1 MEANKKKITDH
12 MQDLGALIALVLL
25 IVGIGIVSPE
35 FRTWSNFLSLL
46 RQSSING
53 LIAFGMTCVILT
65 DAIDLS
71 VGSVLALST
80 ALCAGMISNG
90 VPAGA
95 AMLAALVIGAVAG
108 FLKRQDRK
116 MRTIMSWA
124 AGAGAFFLVS
134 SWVVTHFFSNGTGV
148 IAMCILVPIVVVLAL
163 VYLLYQHECALS
175 TVMLSGAMFS
185 VWLRSA
191 SANSSI
197 WRLPVMIGCI
207 AAAAVVVA
215 VLFLVFR
222 VQKDGGKLLGVQVFS
237 SECDYRVLYGVLGI
251 AAAALLLAAAVSVT
265 AYYLLWALAVLL
277 FAELVFYTTKL
288 M

>member
-1 MEANKKKITDH
+1 MSKKPISQKHADREKQENSTLSRVYYVFL
-12 MQDLGALIALVLL
+12 LGLAAECWLFLVYR
-25 IVGIGIVSPE
+25 GY
-35 FRTWSNFLSLL
+35 
-46 RQSSING
+46 
-53 LIAFGMTCVILT
+53 AFGTPRSMLAWHNVLVAATW
-65 DAIDLS
+65 
-71 VGSVLALST
+71 VG
-80 ALCAGMISNG
+80 
-90 VPAGA
+90 
-95 AMLAALVIGAVAG
+95 LAALVIGAVAG

-222 VQKDGGKLLGVQVFS
+222 VQKDGGKVLGGQVFS

>member
-1 MEANKKKITDH
+1 MSREHLLEAIGLLDD
-12 MQDLGALIALVLL
+12 DLIREAEEYRR
-25 IVGIGIVSPE
+25 SRRNYRP
-35 FRTWSNFLSLL
+35 W
-46 RQSSING
+46 
-53 LIAFGMTCVILT
+53 
-65 DAIDLS
+65 
-71 VGSVLALST
+71 
-80 ALCAGMISNG
+80 IS
-90 VPAGA
+90 
-95 AMLAALVIGAVAG
+95 LAACL
-108 FLKRQDRK
+108 
-116 MRTIMSWA
+116 
-124 AGAGAFFLVS
+124 
-134 SWVVTHFFSNGTGV
+134 
-148 IAMCILVPIVVVLAL
+148 VVVLAL
-163 VYLLYQHECALS
+163 VYLLYQHERVLS